1 MTKVREF
8 MTGWESPDTHQM
20 IPLVW
25 SDRNKEG
32 LRGVAKGKRF
42 TPKLRPFDM
51 LSEPN
56 QRLKIFESADV
67 RVIVESVTGTQNFR
81 RNSDFDEVLIQFCGT
96 SHVESEFGKFDLAMG
111 EVLVIPGGVSYRS
124 TGANDCLR
132 MVLDLHEPVFK
143 VFDEKDHTSETTYT
157 MKRTNGPNWS
167 APSAPPSN
175 AKVIEKLYIWDED
188 PEDATIIERDY
199 SDLVGVSSIKSKEN
213 IVKKVRAFDI
223 FNEITGKAAGPKIV
237 ESPHCLI
244 DSYNTVGDQW
254 AFHRA
259 LRSRGIRAAVPGHR
273 RQHVG
278 IRAQDPDQARR
289 RDAGADRH
297 RPLHRELQQG
307 FPPPGD
313 LLKAA
318 AERAGLA
325 GDAPHRV
332 EVRDQGDRAQAC
344 RLAQGSRR
352 DGVSLRPMLAS
363 CRGASQVGHPTCAR
377 TISVNPRRAA
387 ILRDGA
393 SRLLRTSG

>member
-32 LRGVAKGKRF
+32 LRGIAKGKRF

-56 QRLKIFESADV
+56 QRLKMFESADV

-124 TGANDCLR
+124 TGAGDCLR

-143 VFDEKDHTSETTYT
+143 VFDEKDHTSETTYA
-157 MKRTNGPNWS
+157 MKRINGPNWS

-188 PEDATIIERDY
+188 PDDATIIERDY

-259 LRSRGIRAAVPGHR
+259 LRSEEFA
-273 RQHVG
+273 
-278 IRAQDPDQARR
+278 
-289 RDAGADRH
+289 
-297 RPLHRELQQG
+297 LQFQG
-307 FPPPGD
+307 TGDNMSEYEHKTPTKPGD
-313 LLKAA
+313 VMLVPIGIGHCIENCSKDF
-318 AERAGLA
+318 R
-325 GDAPHRV
+325 RMV
-332 EVRDQGDRAQAC
+332 IY
-344 RLAQGSRR
+344 SR
-352 DGVSLRPMLAS
+352 
-363 CRGASQVGHPTCAR
+363 
-377 TISVNPRRAA
+377 
-387 ILRDGA
+387 
-393 SRLLRTSG
+393 SG

>member
-1 MTKVREF
+1 VDALAIDPGHGKKAAESAIKEPEMTKVREF

-25 SDRNKEG
+25 SDRNKEN

-67 RVIVESVTGTQNFR
+67 RVGVESVTGTQNFR

-132 MVLDLHEPVFK
+132 MVLNLHEPIFK
-143 VFDEKDHTSETTYT
+143 VFNEAEHTSETTYS
-157 MKRTNGPNWS
+157 MRRTNGPNWS
-167 APSAPPSN
+167 APPAPQNN

-213 IVKKVRAFDI
+213 IVKKIRAFDI
-223 FNEITGKAAGPKIV
+223 FNEITGKGPGPKII

-244 DSYNTVGDQW
+244 DTYNTVGDQW

-259 LRSRGIRAAVPGHR
+259 LRSEEFA
-273 RQHVG
+273 
-278 IRAQDPDQARR
+278 
-289 RDAGADRH
+289 
-297 RPLHRELQQG
+297 LQFQG
-307 FPPPGD
+307 TGDNMSEYEHKTPTKPGD
-313 LLKAA
+313 VMLVPIGIGHCIENCSKDFRRMVIYSRQRLNVLVSPAMHLYDSKFETKETVHKPAKWHAEVAA
-318 AERAGLA
+318 
-325 GDAPHRV
+325 
-332 EVRDQGDRAQAC
+332 
-344 RLAQGSRR
+344 
-352 DGVSLRPMLAS
+352 M
-363 CRGASQVGHPTCAR
+363 
-377 TISVNPRRAA
+377 
-387 ILRDGA
+387 
-393 SRLLRTSG
+393 

>member
-8 MTGWESPDTHQM
+8 MTGWESPDAHQM

-56 QRLKIFESADV
+56 QRLKMFESADV
-67 RVIVESVTGTQNFR
+67 RVIVESVNGTQHFR
-81 RNSDFDEVLIQFCGT
+81 RNSDFDEVLIQFCGN
-96 SHVESEFGKFDLAMG
+96 SHVESEFGKFDLSMG

-124 TGANDCLR
+124 TGTNDCLR
-132 MVLDLHEPVFK
+132 MVLNLHEPVFK
-143 VFDEKDHTSETTYT
+143 VFDEKDHTSETTYAMT
-157 MKRTNGPNWS
+157 RSNGPNW
-167 APSAPPSN
+167 AALPAPPSN

-188 PEDATIIERDY
+188 PEDATIIDRDY
-199 SDLVGVSSIKSKEN
+199 GDLVGVSSIKSKEN

-259 LRSRGIRAAVPGHR
+259 LRSEEFA
-273 RQHVG
+273 
-278 IRAQDPDQARR
+278 
-289 RDAGADRH
+289 
-297 RPLHRELQQG
+297 LQFQG
-307 FPPPGD
+307 TGDNMSEYEHKTPTRPGD
-313 LLKAA
+313 VMLVPIGIGHCIENCSKDFRRLVIYSKQRLNVLVSPAMHLTESKFETKETVHKPAA
-318 AERAGLA
+318 W
-325 GDAPHRV
+325 HK
-332 EVRDQGDRAQAC
+332 EV
-344 RLAQGSRR
+344 
-352 DGVSLRPMLAS
+352 
-363 CRGASQVGHPTCAR
+363 
-377 TISVNPRRAA
+377 AA
-387 ILRDGA
+387 MA
-393 SRLLRTSG
+393 